1 MTTSFISPSGVGFSP
16 ADVDDFDDEEQ
27 HYASISFDPGGIT
40 GWSVFV
46 VHPDAIDS
54 EDYNIMDNII
64 FWSAGQFTGESQD
77 RQDDPEDVMAIQML
91 DLSRAWP
98 RAKVVCEDFVL
109 RKFSSGRELL
119 SPVRVT
125 AKFALGLRMYF
136 PNPRRAI
143 IKQQPSLAMSTITDD
158 RLRRMG
164 LYTPLSGQEHARD
177 AVKHNLTWLKRAK
190 QMAVQAKITASLMNG
205 HKG

>member
-1 MTTSFISPSGVGFSP
+1 MTTSFISPNGVGFSP

-27 HYASISFDPGGIT
+27 HYTSIAYDPGGIT

-46 VHPDAIDS
+46 VHPDAIED
-54 EDYNIMDNII
+54 EDYNILDNII
-64 FWSAGQFTGESQD
+64 FWSAGQFTGESDD
-77 RQDDPEDVMAIQML
+77 REDDPEDVMAIQML
-91 DLSRAWP
+91 DLARAWP
-98 RAKVVCEDFVL
+98 RAKVVCEHFVL
-109 RKFSSGRELL
+109 RKFSSGQELL

-125 AKFALGLRMYF
+125 AKFGVLLRMQF
-136 PNPRRAI
+136 PKPRRPI

-164 LYTPLSGQEHARD
+164 LYAPLSGQEHARD

-190 QMAVQAKITASLMNG
+190 QMAVRAKVTGSILNG
-205 HKG
+205 HN